1 MFSQSWMQY
10 FFWGIQHDFNH
21 RDLLGRRAVLT
32 QSKPAGQFVRAD
44 LTVTEC
50 QKREESSLLKSSFN
64 EDLSRL
70 MTATKMSVLCQS
82 NALRS
87 LNTLSIS
94 ICFYCPLWC
103 LIEANVKQLFGKKT
117 ACMLYADPSA
127 QLRDKRGCVCWT
139 CGINW
144 LKFWV

>member
-21 RDLLGRRAVLT
+21 CDLLGRRAVLT

-94 ICFYCPLWC
+94 ICFYCLLRC

-139 CGINW
+139 CWINW